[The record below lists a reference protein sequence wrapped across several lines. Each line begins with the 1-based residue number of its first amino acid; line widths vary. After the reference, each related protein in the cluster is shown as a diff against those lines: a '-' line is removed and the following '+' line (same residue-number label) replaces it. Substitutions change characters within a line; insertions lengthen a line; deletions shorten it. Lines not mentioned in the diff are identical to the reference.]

1 MNATATGSLT
11 LGSVLLSGATKL
23 SERIGSG
30 MDAGAEAREIKEAL
44 VNAAPG
50 LPLGTV
56 LDGIG
61 RAVQDLLD
69 IPVADILV
77 GAWNRSRDLKTAIEK
92 TRASDEA
99 TELVPLLGHTI
110 TSEHRPS
117 VEIVKDEVAIARLVF
132 PLRLEFHLEG
142 VILQVRRG
150 RISEILAG
158 TVTAKATMRFGDFV
172 IFDKALAPISI
183 PGAVISIPGAVI
195 ARRAEAA

>member
-1 MNATATGSLT
+1 MNATTTGSLT
-11 LGSVLLSGATKL
+11 LGSILLSGATKF
-23 SERIGSG
+23 SERMGSG

-44 VNAAPG
+44 ANAAPG

-69 IPVADILV
+69 VPVSDILV
-77 GAWNRSRDLKTAIEK
+77 GAWNRSRDLKAAIEK
-92 TRASDEA
+92 TRASDNA

-117 VEIVKDEVAIARLVF
+117 VEIVKGEVAIARLVF
-132 PLRLEFHLEG
+132 PLTLEFRLEG
-142 VILQVRRG
+142 VVLRVRKG

-158 TVTAKATMRFGDFV
+158 TVKVKATMKFGDFV
-172 IFDKALAPISI
+172 VFDKALAPISI
-183 PGAVISIPGAVI
+183 PGALMVG
-195 ARRAEAA
+195 RAEAA

>member
-1 MNATATGSLT
+1 MNATTTGSLT
-11 LGSVLLSGATKL
+11 LGSILLSGATKF
-23 SERIGSG
+23 SERMGSG

-44 VNAAPG
+44 ANAAPG

-69 IPVADILV
+69 VPVSDILV
-77 GAWNRSRDLKTAIEK
+77 GAWNRSRDLKAAIEK
-92 TRASDEA
+92 TRASDDA

-132 PLRLEFHLEG
+132 PLRLEFRLEG
-142 VILQVRRG
+142 VVLRVRKG

-158 TVTAKATMRFGDFV
+158 TVKVKATMKFGDFV
-172 IFDKALAPISI
+172 VFDKALAPISI
-183 PGAVISIPGAVI
+183 PGALMLG
-195 ARRAEAA
+195 RAEAA

>member
-1 MNATATGSLT
+1 MMNATTTGSLT
-11 LGSVLLSGATKL
+11 LGSILLSGATKF
-23 SERIGSG
+23 SERMGSG

-44 VNAAPG
+44 ANAAPG

-69 IPVADILV
+69 VPVSDILV
-77 GAWNRSRDLKTAIEK
+77 GAWNRSRDLKAAIEK
-92 TRASDEA
+92 TRASDDA

-132 PLRLEFHLEG
+132 PLTLEFRLEG
-142 VILQVRRG
+142 VVLRVRKG
-150 RISEILAG
+150 RIREILAG
-158 TVTAKATMRFGDFV
+158 TVKVKATMKFGDFV
-172 IFDKALAPISI
+172 VFDKALAPISI
-183 PGAVISIPGAVI
+183 PGALTVG
-195 ARRAEAA
+195 RAEAA

>member
-1 MNATATGSLT
+1 MKATTTGSLT
-11 LGSVLLSGATKL
+11 LGSILLSGATKFAD
-23 SERIGSG
+23 RMGSG

-44 VNAAPG
+44 ANAAPG

-69 IPVADILV
+69 VPVSDILV
-77 GAWNRSRDLKTAIEK
+77 GAWNRSRDLKAAIEK
-92 TRASDEA
+92 TRASDDT

-132 PLRLEFHLEG
+132 PLRLEFRLEG
-142 VILQVRRG
+142 VVLRVRKG

-158 TVTAKATMRFGDFV
+158 TVKLKATMKFGDFV
-172 IFDKALAPISI
+172 VFDKALAPMSI
-183 PGAVISIPGAVI
+183 PGALMVG
-195 ARRAEAA
+195 RAEAA

>member
-1 MNATATGSLT
+1 MKATTTGSLT
-11 LGSVLLSGATKL
+11 LGSILLSGATKF
-23 SERIGSG
+23 SDRMGSG
-30 MDAGAEAREIKEAL
+30 MDAGVEAREIKEAL
-44 VNAAPG
+44 ANAAPG

-69 IPVADILV
+69 VPVSDILV
-77 GAWNRSRDLKTAIEK
+77 GAWNRSRDLKAAIEK
-92 TRASDEA
+92 TRASDDA

-132 PLRLEFHLEG
+132 PLSLEFRLEG
-142 VILQVRRG
+142 VVLRVRKG

-158 TVTAKATMRFGDFV
+158 TVKVKATMKFGDFV
-172 IFDKALAPISI
+172 VFDKALAPMSV
-183 PGAVISIPGAVI
+183 PGALMVG
-195 ARRAEAA
+195 RAEAA